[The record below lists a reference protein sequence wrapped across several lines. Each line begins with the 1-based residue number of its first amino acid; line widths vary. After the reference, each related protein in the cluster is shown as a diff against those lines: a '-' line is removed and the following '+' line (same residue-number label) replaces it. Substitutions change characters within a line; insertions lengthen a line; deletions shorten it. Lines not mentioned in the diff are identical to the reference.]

1 MIVDEGTWGLPEDW
15 WHGLHP
21 RRGGRPVPPVVVAHD
36 PEKVRTRRDRIMG
49 RLVDYDVGLL
59 ATTDDTPLGAA
70 VAVLTTGDESLVD
83 TWVARS
89 GLPFVVQTVGEA
101 FRLVDSG
108 ALWQSRSGGYERLWH
123 GDDFK
128 RAWAAARSVR
138 RHLASTADDV
148 DEILAGFRSRPVGRI
163 LSSYLMPTRVDWVD
177 ADCAAAASWG
187 DGPEEWEWAD
197 HRHLRG
203 ALVLSASR
211 VEHLDRLRLVI
222 TGEVLGYRDIGV
234 VATVLDGVGPSA
246 ATCLA
251 QPFYRDLFQLQDDAW
266 EHRERLGEAALR
278 IMAATPD
285 DEAMRILLRETLDGR
300 SIRPGQLLKSG
311 ALKRYPVRALRVL
324 AERADAVSR
333 DLAGMIRLDR
343 PELGPEA
350 LRLGPPAPETVGR
363 AWAELCDRPSAFDS
377 ADDRKRAIGALAAIP
392 TEEAFGLVLDR
403 VEQKYY
409 RQALLAAAKRAPE
422 RAMRVFASR
431 DTDPAVS
438 ELMRDHVL
446 RYPAALSALDPADQA
461 RVRAIV
467 GPVPGSG
474 FSGSELPG
482 SGLPGSVM
490 PGAALPGSG
499 PPGSGSPGSVP
510 PGGVFARPVRAAGL
524 PDWLVPA
531 RLPAGPLSPEDVRRL
546 CRLLAASRVGALKPE
561 IDRVR
566 PLGDFAG
573 FAWEIFEQWRAADY
587 PSKNTLAMT
596 ALAAFGDDGAVRA
609 LAAFLP
615 EWSSVSSRVRAVMD
629 VFAAIGTDAALT
641 QLDRL
646 SRSAKTA
653 VARQTAADR
662 LASVARARGLRP
674 EELADRILPDFGLD
688 SEGRIELDYGS
699 RRFTI
704 GFDEQLQPWIADETG
719 RRLTRLPKP
728 TDDVSAAA
736 QRWFADLKKEAKTV
750 GAERVRSIEAAMVTG
765 RRWTP
770 EEFRR
775 YLIDHPLT
783 WQLTQRLLWVAL
795 ADADPASN
803 DGPALGGGSG
813 AAAGVYADAG
823 LGGGGSGAAPAGSAG
838 PGLGGGGSGA
848 SAGPGLGGG
857 GRASDGDVV
866 VGGDVVAV
874 FRVAEDR
881 SFADLDD
888 KEWTLPAGVTVGVA
902 HPWHFAADQAAWA
915 ALFVDYAIIQP
926 FPQVGRELT
935 GRSEVEVTSFAGQP
949 VSGRRLFVLSARG
962 WRFSDGHSSLVRDF
976 PGGVTVEIDY
986 SPGYHWQEPDAPQS
1000 FVGVSGLDRLGP
1012 VAFSEVIRDL
1022 RYLTS
1027 P

>member
-21 RRGGRPVPPVVVAHD
+21 RRGGRPVPQVVVA
-36 PEKVRTRRDRIMG
+36 PEPDKVRTRRDRIMG
-49 RLVDYDVGLL
+49 RLVEYDEGLL
-59 ATTDDTPLGAA
+59 ATADDTPLGAA
-70 VAVLTTGDESLVD
+70 VAVLTTGDGSLVD
-83 TWVARS
+83 GWVTRS
-89 GLPFVVQTVGEA
+89 GVPFVVQAVGEA

-108 ALWQSRSGGYERLWH
+108 ALWRSRSGEFERLWR

-138 RHLASTADDV
+138 RHLAVVPDDV
-148 DEILAGFRSRPVGRI
+148 DPILAGFRSWPAGRI

-177 ADCAAAASWG
+177 EDCAAAGGWG
-187 DGPEEWEWAD
+187 EGPEEWEWAD

-222 TGEVLGYRDIGV
+222 TDAMLGYRDVGA
-234 VATVLDGVGPSA
+234 VATVLDGIGPSA
-246 ATCLA
+246 AASLA
-251 QPFYRDLFQLQDDAW
+251 EPFYRNLFRLQDDAW
-266 EHRERLGEAALR
+266 EHRERLGEAAIR

-300 SIRPGQLLKSG
+300 SIRPGRLFKSG
-311 ALKRYPVRALRVL
+311 ALKRYPVRALRML
-324 AERADAVSR
+324 DERDDAVSR

-343 PELGPEA
+343 PDLGPA
-350 LRLGPPAPETVGR
+350 VASGAVGR
-363 AWAELCDRPSAFDS
+363 DWAALCDRPSAFDS

-403 VEQKYY
+403 VEQKYF

-446 RYPAALSALDPADQA
+446 RFPAALSTLEPADQA
-461 RVRAIV
+461 RVLAIT
-467 GPVPGSG
+467 GPLPGFAAPGSA
-474 FSGSELPG
+474 LPG
-482 SGLPGSVM
+482 SALPGSVT
-490 PGAALPGSG
+490 PGSALPGSAT
-499 PPGSGSPGSVP
+499 PGSTGPGSATP
-510 PGGVFARPVRAAGL
+510 GPAMSGSGTAGGVLPRPARAVGL

-546 CRLLAASRVGALKPE
+546 CQLLAASRVGALKPE

-573 FAWEIFEQWRAADY
+573 FAWEIFEQWRAAEY
-587 PSKNTLAMT
+587 PPKNTLAMT
-596 ALAAFGDDGAVRA
+596 ALAAFGDDGTVRA
-609 LAAFLP
+609 LAGFLP
-615 EWSSVSSRVRAVMD
+615 EWSSVSSRVRAAMD
-629 VFAAIGTDAALT
+629 VFAAIGTDGALT

-646 SRSAKTA
+646 SRTAKTS
-653 VARQTAADR
+653 VARRTAADR
-662 LASVARARGLRP
+662 LATVAQSRGLRP

-688 SEGRIELDYGS
+688 ADGRTELDYGP
-699 RRFTI
+699 RRFTV

-728 TDDVSAAA
+728 ADDVSAAA
-736 QRWFADLKKEAKTV
+736 QRRFAEMKKEAKTV
-750 GAERVRSIEAAMVTG
+750 GTERVRSIEAAMVTG

-770 EEFRR
+770 EDFRR

-783 WQLTQRLLWVAL
+783 WQLTQRLLWVAFE
-795 ADADPASN
+795 DSETT
-803 DGPALGGGSG
+803 
-813 AAAGVYADAG
+813 
-823 LGGGGSGAAPAGSAG
+823 
-838 PGLGGGGSGA
+838 
-848 SAGPGLGGG
+848 
-857 GRASDGDVV
+857 
-866 VGGDVVAV
+866 V

-888 KEWTLPAGVTVGVA
+888 KQWTLPAGGTVGVA
-902 HPWHFAADQAAWA
+902 HPWHFTADREAWA
-915 ALFVDYAIIQP
+915 ALFADYAIIQP

-935 GRSEVEVTSFAGQP
+935 GRSEVDVESFAGQP

-962 WRFSDGHSSLVRDF
+962 WRFSDGHHSLVRDF
-976 PGGVTVEIDY
+976 PGGATVEINY
-986 SPGYHWQEPDAPQS
+986 SPGYHWQEPDAPKS
-1000 FVGVSGLDRLGP
+1000 FGRVTGLEGLGP
-1012 VAFSEVIRDL
+1012 VGFSEVVRDI
-1022 RYLTS
+1022 RYLTG